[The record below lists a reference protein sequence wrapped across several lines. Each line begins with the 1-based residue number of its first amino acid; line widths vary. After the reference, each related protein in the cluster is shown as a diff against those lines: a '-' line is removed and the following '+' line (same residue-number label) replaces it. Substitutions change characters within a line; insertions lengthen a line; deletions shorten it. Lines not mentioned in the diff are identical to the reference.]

1 MPSFRN
7 RVILYWLEIIVF
19 CSVPTSNDVIIICFF
34 FKQSYVQALQKKAQ
48 CGNWSGSG
56 GGECSTLQSDSTH
69 LTVLAGSEHAPPTDS
84 DDELNQ
90 IRAAH

>member
-1 MPSFRN
+1 MFF
-7 RVILYWLEIIVF
+7 ILFFIKSYNCVTSKVRYLIIMFVF
-19 CSVPTSNDVIIICFF
+19 
-34 FKQSYVQALQKKAQ
+34 QSYVQALQKKAQ

-84 DDELNQ
+84 DDDLNQ